1 MTYKILNTLN
11 GANCGYVIEYNGQE
25 YIADITA
32 RSDMD
37 YRTEFAVF
45 KSVDQQITFDNAI
58 PIFRKMDVGMDFGT
72 LNECIWEFIESI
84 NNKNL
89 AMYR

>member
-1 MTYKILNTLN
+1 MDYKILNTLY

-25 YIADITA
+25 YIADITV
-32 RSDMD
+32 RTDMD

-58 PIFRKMDVGMDFGT
+58 PIFQKMDVRMDFGT
-72 LNECIWEFIESI
+72 LEKCIAEFIESI
-84 NNKNL
+84 NK
-89 AMYR
+89 